1 MANGISFG
9 IVKNTIDP
17 TNAGRIQVRV
27 PYDDLKKSDEEL
39 EWAFPLLPKML
50 HVRPKIGETVMIIN
64 RDFDNERS
72 GRYYLGPVISQP
84 QFMYEELNENSALRV
99 LQGTRVGAD
108 KNPETDPI
116 VKGTIPENEDVALL
130 GRKDSD
136 IILKDDDIRIRCG
149 VKKTDVFD
157 KTKFA
162 FNSVH
167 PAFIKMKHITGNK
180 LIGLMENESKNAL
193 SNSQKPTTTYES
205 VINLVADKINL
216 IGTDARDKFNAN
228 DPDELISDEEVSRFI
243 TEAHQL
249 PFGDKLIEFLRI
261 FITAF
266 QSHTHPWVGR
276 GQTPCKDITYN
287 ALANYNLESML
298 STTIRIN

>member
-1 MANGISFG
+1 MRAGISFG
-9 IVKNTIDP
+9 VVKNTIDP
-17 TNAGRIQVRV
+17 TNSGRIQVRV
-27 PYDDLKKSDEEL
+27 PYDDLKRADEDL

-50 HVRPKIGETVMIIN
+50 HIQPKIGETVMIIT

-72 GRYYLGPVISQP
+72 GRYYIGPVISQP
-84 QFMYEELNENSALRV
+84 QFMYEEIDENSALRV

-108 KNPETDPI
+108 KNPENDPI
-116 VKGTIPENEDVALL
+116 VRGTLPDYEDVALL

-136 IILKDDDIRIRCG
+136 IILKDNDVRIRCG
-149 VKKTDVFD
+149 VKKTDLLD

-167 PAFIKMKHITGNK
+167 PAFIKMKHY
-180 LIGLMENESKNAL
+180 
-193 SNSQKPTTTYES
+193 SQKDILSHSNTYES
-205 VINLVADKINL
+205 AINIVADKINL
-216 IGTDARDKFNAN
+216 IGSDSRDKFNL
-228 DPDELISDEEVSRFI
+228 DSPEELISDEEVDRFVR
-243 TEAHQL
+243 EAHQV

-261 FITAF
+261 FILAF

-276 GQTPCKDITYN
+276 GMTPCKDITYKT
-287 ALANYNLESML
+287 LADYNLESIL

>member
-27 PYDDLKKSDEEL
+27 PYDDLKKSDEDL
-39 EWAFPLLPKML
+39 EWAFPLLTKML
-50 HVRPKIGETVMIIN
+50 HIHPKIGETVMIIN

-116 VKGTIPENEDVALL
+116 VKGTIPDNEDVAIL

-149 VKKTDVFD
+149 VKKTDAFD

-167 PAFIKMKHITGNK
+167 PAFIKMKHVRDYDERNLFYDG
-180 LIGLMENESKNAL
+180 
-193 SNSQKPTTTYES
+193 PRYES
-205 VINLVADKINL
+205 VINVVADKINL

-228 DPDELISDEEVSRFI
+228 DPDELINDEEVSRFI

>member
-27 PYDDLKKSDEEL
+27 PYDDLKENDEEL

-116 VKGTIPENEDVALL
+116 VKGTIPDNEDVAIL

-149 VKKTDVFD
+149 VKKTDAFD

-167 PAFIKMKHITGNK
+167 PAFIKMKHVRDYDERNLFYDG
-180 LIGLMENESKNAL
+180 
-193 SNSQKPTTTYES
+193 PRYES
-205 VINLVADKINL
+205 VINVVADKINL

-228 DPDELISDEEVSRFI
+228 DPDELINDEEVSRFI

>member
-27 PYDDLKKSDEEL
+27 PYDDLKENDEEV

-116 VKGTIPENEDVALL
+116 VKGTIPDNEDVAIL

-149 VKKTDVFD
+149 VKKTDAFD

-167 PAFIKMKHITGNK
+167 PAFIKMKHMRDYDERNLFYDG
-180 LIGLMENESKNAL
+180 
-193 SNSQKPTTTYES
+193 PRYES
-205 VINLVADKINL
+205 VINVVADKINL

-228 DPDELISDEEVSRFI
+228 DPDELINDEEVSRFI

>member
-116 VKGTIPENEDVALL
+116 VKGTIPDNEDVAIL

-149 VKKTDVFD
+149 VKKTDAFD

-167 PAFIKMKHITGNK
+167 PAFIKMKHMRDYDERNLFYDG
-180 LIGLMENESKNAL
+180 
-193 SNSQKPTTTYES
+193 PRYES
-205 VINLVADKINL
+205 VINVVADKINL

-228 DPDELISDEEVSRFI
+228 DPDELINDEEVSRFI

>member
-27 PYDDLKKSDEEL
+27 PYDDLKENDEEL

-84 QFMYEELNENSALRV
+84 QFIYEELNENSALRV

-116 VKGTIPENEDVALL
+116 VKGTIPDNEDVAIL

-149 VKKTDVFD
+149 VKKTDAFD

-167 PAFIKMKHITGNK
+167 PAFIKMKHMRDYDERNLFYDG
-180 LIGLMENESKNAL
+180 
-193 SNSQKPTTTYES
+193 PRYES
-205 VINLVADKINL
+205 VINVVADKINL

-228 DPDELISDEEVSRFI
+228 DPDELINDEEVSRFI

>member
-50 HVRPKIGETVMIIN
+50 HIHPKIGETVMIIN

-116 VKGTIPENEDVALL
+116 VKGTIPDNEDVAIL

-149 VKKTDVFD
+149 VKKTDAFD

-167 PAFIKMKHITGNK
+167 PAFIKMKHMRDYDERNLFYDG
-180 LIGLMENESKNAL
+180 
-193 SNSQKPTTTYES
+193 PRYES
-205 VINLVADKINL
+205 VINVVADKINL

-228 DPDELISDEEVSRFI
+228 DPDELINDEEVSRFI

>member
-108 KNPETDPI
+108 KDPETDPI
-116 VKGTIPENEDVALL
+116 VKGTIPDNEDVAIL

-149 VKKTDVFD
+149 VKKTDAFD

-167 PAFIKMKHITGNK
+167 PAFIKMKHMRDYDERNLFYDG
-180 LIGLMENESKNAL
+180 
-193 SNSQKPTTTYES
+193 PRYES
-205 VINLVADKINL
+205 VINVVADKINL

-228 DPDELISDEEVSRFI
+228 DPDELINDEEVSRFI

>member
-1 MANGISFG
+1 MNPGISFG
-9 IVKNTIDP
+9 VVKNTIDP
-17 TNAGRIQVRV
+17 ANAGRIQVRV
-27 PYDDLKKSDEEL
+27 PYDDLKKSDEDL

-50 HVRPKIGETVMIIN
+50 HIQPKIGETVMIIT

-72 GRYYLGPVISQP
+72 GRYYIGPVISQP
-84 QFMYEELNENSALRV
+84 QFMYEEIDENSALRV

-108 KNPETDPI
+108 ANPENNPI
-116 VKGTIPENEDVALL
+116 VRGSLPNYGDVALL
-130 GRKDSD
+130 GRKDTD

-149 VKKTDVFD
+149 VKKTDLLD

-167 PAFIKMKHITGNK
+167 PAFIKMKH
-180 LIGLMENESKNAL
+180 LSSKDL
-193 SNSQKPTTTYES
+193 LTHSNTYES
-205 VINLVADKINL
+205 VINMVADKINI
-216 IGTDARDKFNAN
+216 IGSDSRDKFNFDN
-228 DPDELISDEEVSRFI
+228 PEELITDEEVDRFI
-243 TEAHQL
+243 KEAHQV

-266 QSHTHPWVGR
+266 QSHTHPWVGV
-276 GQTPCKDITYN
+276 GMTPCKDITYK
-287 ALANYNLESML
+287 ALADYNLESIL

>member
-27 PYDDLKKSDEEL
+27 PYDDLKENDEEL

-116 VKGTIPENEDVALL
+116 VKGTIPDNEDVAIL

-149 VKKTDVFD
+149 VKKTDAFD

-167 PAFIKMKHITGNK
+167 PAFIKMKHMRDYDERNLFYDG
-180 LIGLMENESKNAL
+180 
-193 SNSQKPTTTYES
+193 PRYES
-205 VINLVADKINL
+205 VINVVADKINL

-228 DPDELISDEEVSRFI
+228 DPDELINDEEVSRFI

>member
-27 PYDDLKKSDEEL
+27 PYDDLKENDEEL

-108 KNPETDPI
+108 KDPETDPI
-116 VKGTIPENEDVALL
+116 VKGTIPDNEDVAIL

-149 VKKTDVFD
+149 VKKTDAFD

-167 PAFIKMKHITGNK
+167 PAFIKMKHMRDYDERNLFYDG
-180 LIGLMENESKNAL
+180 
-193 SNSQKPTTTYES
+193 PRYES
-205 VINLVADKINL
+205 VINVVADKINL

-228 DPDELISDEEVSRFI
+228 DPDELINDEEVSRFI

>member
-1 MANGISFG
+1 MASGIGFG
-9 IVKNTIDP
+9 IVKNTYDP
-17 TNAGRIQVRV
+17 TNANRIQVRM
-27 PYDDLKKSDEEL
+27 PSEDLKKSDEEL

-50 HVRPKIGETVMIIN
+50 HIQPKIGETVMVIT
-64 RDFDNERS
+64 RDFDNKRS
-72 GRYYLGPVISQP
+72 GRYYIGPVISQP
-84 QFMYEELNENSALRV
+84 QFMYNEIDENSALRV

-108 KNPETDPI
+108 VNPEVDPI
-116 VKGTIPENEDVALL
+116 VKGTIPDYEDVALL
-130 GRKDSD
+130 GRKDTD

-149 VKKTDVFD
+149 VKKTDAVD

-167 PAFIKMKHITGNK
+167 PAFIKMKHIAGDKMTAEEYAYRKLTGQE
-180 LIGLMENESKNAL
+180 IPP
-193 SNSQKPTTTYES
+193 QYES
-205 VINLVADKINL
+205 VINLVADKVNI
-216 IGTDARDKFNAN
+216 IGSDSRDLYKCD
-228 DPDELISDEEVSRFI
+228 DPDELISDSEVNRFI
-243 TEAHQL
+243 KEAHQL

-276 GQTPCKDITYN
+276 GQTPCKDITYK
-287 ALANYNLESML
+287 ALADYNLESIL